1 MIAFKGRLSF
11 VQYMPAKPIKF
22 GITFFSLND
31 STSAYCLEIQVY
43 TGKDIRFST
52 GEGFVYNIVTFL
64 FNSYLFDNHILYTDN
79 MYTSV
84 KLAHYLRSNS
94 SHLVGTIRKN
104 SRGLPK
110 LKEQRLSRVG
120 DSIKLIDSQGVVVC
134 KWKDKR
140 EVYCLSTITD
150 GTDAEVPVSKRT
162 LERKLK
168 PNMILDYN
176 KFMGGVDRHKCVVIM
191 QLVVS
196 LLNGGRHV
204 FMDC

>member
-22 GITFFSLND
+22 GIKFFSLND

-84 KLAHYLRSNS
+84 KLAHYLRSTVPIS
-94 SHLVGTIRKN
+94 LVLSGKIPVD
-104 SRGLPK
+104 SR
-110 LKEQRLSRVG
+110 S
-120 DSIKLIDSQGVVVC
+120 
-134 KWKDKR
+134 
-140 EVYCLSTITD
+140 
-150 GTDAEVPVSKRT
+150 
-162 LERKLK
+162 
-168 PNMILDYN
+168 
-176 KFMGGVDRHKCVVIM
+176 
-191 QLVVS
+191 
-196 LLNGGRHV
+196 
-204 FMDC
+204 